1 MKMARAAGSRAVLR
15 RAPRSSILVDC
26 KMKLSEI
33 LSSELRDGD
42 GIAPN
47 RLESTEVSS
56 LAYDSRQVQ
65 PGGFFFALPGARTD
79 GNRYIAEAIERGAVA
94 ISSEQPAPGELPGRI
109 VWVRVAEARRAL
121 ARAAANFYG
130 RPAEQLKL
138 IGITGTNGK
147 TTTAFLTDSILRA
160 AGDKTGLF
168 GTIVHRTPAAT
179 RKARNTTPESLDLEQ
194 FLAEVRDAGGTHAVL
209 EVSSHALAMDRV
221 WACRFAVALFTNLTR
236 DHLDFHKT
244 LDDYFAAKRRLFEGT
259 GSGPPGVGVINRDD
273 PRGREL
279 AGLARQTLSYGLGNG
294 AQVSAKKF
302 TLGLGGLAFT
312 AETPAGPV
320 EISSPLVGRTNVY
333 NILAAVAAAM
343 ALGIDCDTIAR
354 GIRQLGGVPGRFER
368 IDEGQPFTVVVD
380 YAHTDDALHS
390 LLETARELK
399 PAGRILTLF
408 GAGGDRDRTKRPL
421 MGEAAGSLSDL
432 VMVTS
437 DNPRSEDP
445 LGIIN
450 DVVVGLQKARANYRV
465 EPDRARAIALVLGE
479 AQPGDLVLLAGKGHE
494 DCQILRDRTLAFDD
508 RVAAREVLRRLGY
521 KKSA

>member
-1 MKMARAAGSRAVLR
+1 MARAAGPRAVLR
-15 RAPRSSILVDC
+15 RPPRGPILVNC
-26 KMKLSEI
+26 KMKLSEL
-33 LSSELRDGD
+33 LSGELREENAIGS
-42 GIAPN
+42 G
-47 RLESTEVSS
+47 RLETTEVSS
-56 LAYDSRQVQ
+56 LAYDSRRVQ
-65 PGGFFFALPGARTD
+65 PGALFFALRGAKTDGNWYVAEALARGAAAIASEQAAPDALPGA
-79 GNRYIAEAIERGAVA
+79 V
-94 ISSEQPAPGELPGRI
+94 
-109 VWVRVAEARRAL
+109 VWVQVADARRAL

-130 RPAEQLKL
+130 RPAERLKL
-138 IGITGTNGK
+138 VGITGTNGK
-147 TTTAFLTDSILRA
+147 TTTAYLVDSILRV
-160 AGDKTGLF
+160 AGHKTGLF
-168 GTIVHRTPAAT
+168 GTIVHRTPVAT
-179 RKARNTTPESLDLEQ
+179 RTASNTTPESLDLEQ

-209 EVSSHALAMDRV
+209 EVSSHALAMNRV

-259 GSGPPGVGVINRDD
+259 GMGPPDVGVINRDD

-279 AGLARQTLSYGLGNG
+279 AGMARETLTYGLGNG
-294 AQVSAKKF
+294 AQVTARKF
-302 TLGLGGLAFT
+302 ALGLGGLAFT

-320 EISSPLVGRTNVY
+320 EVSSPLVGRTNVY
-333 NILAAVAAAM
+333 NILAAIAAAM
-343 ALGIDCDTIAR
+343 ALGIDRDAIAR
-354 GIRQLGGVPGRFER
+354 GIRGLSGVPGRFER

-380 YAHTDDALHS
+380 YAHTDDALRN

-399 PAGRILTLF
+399 PAGRIVTLF

-450 DVVVGLQKARANYRV
+450 DVVVGLQKVRGNYRV

-494 DCQILRDRTLAFDD
+494 DSQILRDRTLAFDD
-508 RVAAREVLRRLGY
+508 RVAAREVLRRQGH

>member
-1 MKMARAAGSRAVLR
+1 MDRE
-15 RAPRSSILVDC
+15 
-26 KMKLSEI
+26 MKLSEL
-33 LSSELRDGD
+33 LSGELREGD
-42 GIAPN
+42 AIGSD

-65 PGGFFFALPGARTD
+65 PHGCFFALPGAKTD
-79 GNRYIAEAIERGAVA
+79 GNRYVAEAVARGAAA
-94 ISSEQPAPGELPGRI
+94 IASEQAAPGELPGAV
-109 VWVRVAEARRAL
+109 VWVRVADARRAL

-138 IGITGTNGK
+138 VGITGTNGK
-147 TTTAFLTDSILRA
+147 TTTAYLVDSILRA
-160 AGDKTGLF
+160 AGHKTGLF

-179 RKARNTTPESLDLEQ
+179 RRATNTTPESLDLEQ
-194 FLAEVRDAGGTHAVL
+194 FLAEVRDAGGSHAVL

-221 WACRFAVALFTNLTR
+221 WGCPFAVALFTNLTR

-244 LDDYFAAKRRLFEGT
+244 LDDYFAAKRRLFEGVGT
-259 GSGPPGVGVINRDD
+259 APPDVGVINRDD

-279 AGLARQTLSYGLGNG
+279 AGLARRTLSYGLGNG
-294 AQVSAKKF
+294 AEVSARKYA
-302 TLGLGGLAFT
+302 LGLGGLAFT

-320 EISSPLVGRTNVY
+320 EVSSPLVGRTNVY
-333 NILAAVAAAM
+333 NILAAVAAAT
-343 ALGIDCDTIAR
+343 ALGVERDAIAR
-354 GIRQLGGVPGRFER
+354 GVRRLSGVPGRFER
-368 IDEGQPFTVVVD
+368 IDEGQPFAVVVD
-380 YAHTDDALHS
+380 YAHTDDALRN

-450 DVVVGLQKARANYRV
+450 DVVVGLQKVRASYRV
-465 EPDRARAIALVLGE
+465 EPDRARAIALLLAE

-494 DCQILRDRTLAFDD
+494 DSQILRDRTLAFDD
-508 RVAAREVLRRLGY
+508 RVAAREVLRRLGH